1 MKIKLVELGKKN
13 EEKNNIIEIK
23 AMLRSTKNRIKVTK
37 KKDKDYTNSPSKVLQ
52 ANNNRDFPGNP
63 VVKTTYFH
71 CQGPRYNPWSGN

>member
-1 MKIKLVELGKKN
+1 MKIKLVELREKN

-23 AMLRSTKNRIKVTK
+23 AMLWRTKNRINVTK

-52 ANNNRDFPGNP
+52 AKNNRDFPGNP
-63 VVKTTYFH
+63 VVKTPYFH